1 MSETN
6 KQAVTNGTEA
16 GNHIAGSPETGKP
29 EAGKKK
35 KSQLKE
41 IWGRLKK
48 NRLAVAGLFIIV
60 MLILVAIFA
69 DVIAPYSYDKQSL
82 KDAFQS
88 PSAAHWF
95 GTDEFG
101 RDIFSRV
108 VYGSRISFQVGFIAV
123 SIAVVIGGVLGA
135 VAGYYG
141 GMTDNIIMRMMDV
154 ALAIPQI
161 LLAIA
166 IVAALGPSLT
176 NLMIAVGFS
185 SIPGYARIVRA
196 SVLSI
201 KGQEFVEAARAAGS
215 GNARIIFK
223 HIIPNV
229 LAPIIVQATLGVAL
243 AILTAAG
250 LSFIGLGIAP
260 PTPEWGSM
268 LSGGRGYIRDYSYMT
283 LFPGLAIVMTI
294 LALNVLGDGLR
305 DALDPKL
312 KN

>member
-1 MSETN
+1 MNQVNIEED
-6 KQAVTNGTEA
+6 KVV
-16 GNHIAGSPETGKP
+16 KR
-29 EAGKKK
+29 KKT
-35 KSQLKE
+35 SQLMEVWK
-41 IWGRLKK
+41 RLKRNK
-48 NRLAVAGLFIIV
+48 LALAGLFVIII
-60 MLILVAIFA
+60 LILVAVFA
-69 DVIAPYSYDKQSL
+69 DFIAPYPYAEQNL
-82 KDAFQS
+82 KAAFQF
-88 PSAAHWF
+88 PSSKHIF

-101 RDIFSRV
+101 RDIFSRIIF
-108 VYGSRISFQVGFIAV
+108 GSRISFEVGFIAV
-123 SIAVVIGGVLGA
+123 SIAVVTGGVLGA
-135 VAGYYG
+135 IAGYYG
-141 GMTDNIIMRMMDV
+141 GVIDNLIMRFMDI
-154 ALAIPQI
+154 ALSIPQI

-166 IVAALGPSLT
+166 IVAALGPSLA
-176 NLMIAVGFS
+176 NLMIAVGIS

-215 GNARIIFK
+215 SNGRIIFR

-250 LSFIGLGIAP
+250 LSFIGLGIQP

-283 LFPGLAIVMTI
+283 LFPGLAIVVTI